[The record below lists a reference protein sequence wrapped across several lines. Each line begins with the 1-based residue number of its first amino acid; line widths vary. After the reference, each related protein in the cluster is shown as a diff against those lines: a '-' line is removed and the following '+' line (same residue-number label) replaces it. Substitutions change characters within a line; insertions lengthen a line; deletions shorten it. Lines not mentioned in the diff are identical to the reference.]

1 LIELIDMD
9 NGIISTVDTAKRSC
23 NRCFAQ
29 KGFRPSNE
37 DKEIALKNTKSAAEL
52 YRNKF
57 DELRKNDDTVEK
69 INIVKYSKTLCL
81 DAIDA
86 CEKCNKERPRIK
98 EILLDLPK

>member
-1 LIELIDMD
+1 LIKLLSMD
-9 NGIISTVDTAKRSC
+9 TEINSTVETAKRSC

-29 KGFRPSNE
+29 KGFRPNND
-37 DKEIALKNTKSAAEL
+37 DKALALKNTKSATEL
-52 YRNKF
+52 FRNKF

-69 INIVKYSKTLCL
+69 INSVKYSKTLCL

-86 CEKCNKERPRIK
+86 CNNCNKERPRIK